1 MKVKFGTTSV
11 QANRR
16 IALDQNL
23 LENMGLSE
31 GDQVRL
37 YYDTDN
43 HAIVIENPASSGRPK
58 HSPVIKNG
66 R

>member
-23 LENMGLSE
+23 LENMGLVE
-31 GDQVRL
+31 GDEVRV
-37 YYDTDN
+37 YFDTDN
-43 HAIVIENPASSGRPK
+43 KAIVIENPSAARRTKDAPGD
-58 HSPVIKNG
+58 KNG